1 MRRLLRLAAVVLL
14 VYGGLLVLTF
24 LGFKTVP
31 VGFIPTAGPGLP
43 DRPGPVTRR
52 RLPATLGRTG
62 PANGPAGREVPGV
75 NHTVEV
81 MGFSGVDGTNRSNA
95 VTTFRVLA
103 PFEEREKDPKENG
116 FAILAEVQRRFATL
130 QKGRALVFPP
140 PPVQG
145 IGNAG
150 GFKLQVEDR
159 RAAGLPAL
167 QAATDALIGKTLA
180 QPGIATAFT
189 TFRSQAPSSIWTS
202 TAAKPRRWACRS
214 TRSSVPC
221 RATWVRPT

>member
-1 MRRLLRLAAVVLL
+1 MVRLASS
-14 VYGGLLVLTF
+14 
-24 LGFKTVP
+24 
-31 VGFIPTAGPGLP
+31 
-43 DRPGPVTRR
+43 
-52 RLPATLGRTG
+52 
-62 PANGPAGREVPGV
+62 VPGV
-75 NHTVEV
+75 SHTVEFT
-81 MGFSGVDGTNRSNA
+81 GFSGLDGTNRSNA
-95 VTTFRVLA
+95 VTTFLVLA
-103 PFEEREKDPKENG
+103 PFEERKKDPKENG

-167 QAATDALIGKTLA
+167 QAATDALIGKRR
-180 QPGIATAFT
+180 P
-189 TFRSQAPSSIWTS
+189 RSIWRS

-221 RATWVRPT
+221 RVTWGRPT